1 MKIGFFGDSYIDTVW
16 HRRENPNIPPGRKI
30 WAHRLLDDLAAPFIC
45 SGLGGT
51 SQYYAIA
58 EWKRWSTKINFDVAI
73 FTFTWPHRLYTNNL
87 TERVITAKIEGRD
100 LGELAAKEAEIQD
113 AADKYYRYLYSKEEH
128 EFEFELMVKWCLE
141 LPKQFPNTKFI
152 FLPNTV
158 SSQEIA
164 KKYFTQGV
172 LVDFAFETLSLAEG
186 ERVGV
191 APYIMDRTG
200 HLSDHAHDCVKDVV
214 KDIIVN
220 YEQRRD
226 TVYPINLDSFGLKQ
240 LFFNLYD

>member
-1 MKIGFFGDSYIDTVW
+1 MNIGFFGDSYIDTVW
-16 HRRENPNIPPGRKI
+16 HRHENPTIPPGRKI
-30 WAHRLLDDLAAPFIC
+30 WAHRLLEELDAPFIC

-58 EWKRWSTKINFDVAI
+58 EWRKWSAKIDFDVAI

-100 LGELAAKEAEIQD
+100 LGELAAREAEIQD
-113 AADKYYRYLYSKEEH
+113 AANKYYSYLYSEEEH
-128 EFEFELMVKWCLE
+128 KFKFELMVKWCLD
-141 LPKQFPNTKFI
+141 LPKQYPNTKFI

-158 SSQEIA
+158 NSQELA
-164 KKYFTQGV
+164 KKYYNGGV
-172 LVDFAFETLSLAEG
+172 LLDFAFETLSLSEG

-200 HLSDHAHDCVKDVV
+200 HLSDGVHEHVKNII
-214 KDIIVN
+214 KDIIAEYKEGIIPVD
-220 YEQRRD
+220 YSQ
-226 TVYPINLDSFGLKQ
+226 
-240 LFFNLYD
+240 FNLVNLFPGYYD

>member
-16 HRRENPNIPPGRKI
+16 HRRQNPNIPPGRKI

-58 EWKRWSTKINFDVAI
+58 EWKRWSSKINFDVAI
-73 FTFTWPHRLYTNNL
+73 FTFTWPHRLYTDNL

-113 AADKYYRYLYSKEEH
+113 AADKYYRYLYSKDEH
-128 EFEFELMVKWCLE
+128 EFEFELMIKWCLE
-141 LPKQFPNTKFI
+141 LPDQYPNTKFI
-152 FLPNTV
+152 FLPNTT
-158 SSQEIA
+158 SSQELA
-164 KKYFTQGV
+164 KKYFSRGT
-172 LVDFAFETLSLAEG
+172 LVDFAFETLSLGEG

-200 HLSDHAHDCVKDVV
+200 HLSDGVHEQVKDLI
-214 KDIIVN
+214 KDIVVN
-220 YEQRRD
+220 NKQGVIPVDYSQFSL
-226 TVYPINLDSFGLKQ
+226 VNLFPGY
-240 LFFNLYD
+240 YD

>member
-1 MKIGFFGDSYIDTVW
+1 MNIGFFGDSYIDTVW
-16 HRRENPNIPPGRKI
+16 HRHKNPTIPPGRKM
-30 WAHRLLDDLAAPFIC
+30 WAHRLLEELNAPFIC

-58 EWKRWSTKINFDVAI
+58 EWKKYSAMYKFDVAI
-73 FTFTWPHRLYTNNL
+73 FTFTWPHRLYTTMLN
-87 TERVITAKIEGRD
+87 EQVITAKIEGRD
-100 LGELAAKEAEIQD
+100 LGQLINNEAEIQD
-113 AADKYYRYLYSKEEH
+113 AVDKYYKHLYNKEEH
-128 EFEFELMVKWCLE
+128 VFEFELMVKWCLD
-141 LPKQFPNTKFI
+141 LPKQFPNIKFI

-164 KKYFTQGV
+164 KKYYNGGV
-172 LVDFAFETLSLAEG
+172 LVDFAFEQLSLAEG

-200 HLSDHAHDCVKDVV
+200 HLSDGTHEQVKNMI

-220 YEQRRD
+220 YKEGIVPVD
-226 TVYPINLDSFGLKQ
+226 YST
-240 LFFNLYD
+240 FNLVNLYPGYYD

>member
-1 MKIGFFGDSYIDTVW
+1 MNIGLFGDSYIDVVW
-16 HRRENPNIPPGRKI
+16 HRHKNPTIPPGRKM
-30 WAHRLLDDLAAPFIC
+30 WAQRLLEELNSPVIC

-58 EWKRWSTKINFDVAI
+58 EWKKYSQLVNFDVAI
-73 FTFTWPHRLYTNNL
+73 FTFTWPHRLYTTLIN
-87 TERVITAKIEGRD
+87 EQVITAKIEGRD
-100 LGELAAKEAEIQD
+100 LGELVNNEAEIQD
-113 AADKYYRYLYSKEEH
+113 AVDKYYKHLYNKEER
-128 EFEFELMVKWCLE
+128 EFEFELMVKWCLD

-158 SSQEIA
+158 SSQELA
-164 KKYFTQGV
+164 KKYYNGGV

-200 HLSDHAHDCVKDVV
+200 HLSDSVHEQVKDMI
-214 KDIIVN
+214 KNIILN
-220 YEQRRD
+220 YQEGIVPVD
-226 TVYPINLDSFGLKQ
+226 YNNFNLINLFPGY
-240 LFFNLYD
+240 YD